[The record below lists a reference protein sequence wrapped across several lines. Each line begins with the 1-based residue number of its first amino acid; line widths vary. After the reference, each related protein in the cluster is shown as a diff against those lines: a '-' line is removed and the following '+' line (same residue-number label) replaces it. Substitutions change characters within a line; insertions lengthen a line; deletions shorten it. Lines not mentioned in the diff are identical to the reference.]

1 MPRATAGRLQQRLLS
16 DTFSLLSLLSILIST
31 YLCSQPFFLQLESR
45 LVSFES
51 RGQRVHHESSF
62 FLRVVFFFLSH
73 PQRRDNI
80 SVARERASV
89 HDKLSHDVCVCVC
102 VYAREREREREIVA
116 RSHRHRPA
124 NANGSTKVIIASQ
137 RGRRNTWPLIIEM
150 SAYLAR
156 RWNRVSRAAVPAYT
170 AGVASCSMPRVLKN
184 PPGKSSILALLC
196 PPFLWDDRFNFAGI
210 EARVSDKTG
219 LILGRSPSFR

>member
-1 MPRATAGRLQQRLLS
+1 MPPRA
-16 DTFSLLSLLSILIST
+16 DCNNVCSLTLSLFSPFCRYSSPPTSVLSLSF
-31 YLCSQPFFLQLESR
+31 SNSS
-45 LVSFES
+45 LVSFRSNRAGNGSTTNPLFSFES
-51 RGQRVHHESSF
+51 CSSF
-62 FLRVVFFFLSH
+62 FLTHSDEIILAWRG
-73 PQRRDNI
+73 N
-80 SVARERASV
+80 V
-89 HDKLSHDVCVCVC
+89 HRFTINYLTMCVCVCVC
-102 VYAREREREREIVA
+102 MREREREIVA